1 MRPEIASVMRILYPN
16 LTDDEQVKKY
26 PDIMGINKNLY
37 FLNHDKQEGENSSM
51 LSKFNEYEAQMI
63 VNFTQYLAKQNY
75 RGD

>member
-1 MRPEIASVMRILYPN
+1 
-16 LTDDEQVKKY
+16 
-26 PDIMGINKNLY
+26 MGINKNLY

-63 VNFTQYLAKQNY
+63 VNFTQYLVKQNY